1 MRGLAIAGARAY
13 RPGMTD
19 LRRNAC
25 PSLAVPMRTGDGFL
39 ARLPPLAQALTGE
52 QLGAIA
58 AAARAHGNG
67 LVEISKRGNLQLR
80 GLASPDTAELSA
92 DLADAGLDLSEGL
105 PVSSDPLAALVE
117 GAPDAAPI
125 VAALHARLAQ
135 SGIGA
140 RLAPKVALVVDL
152 GTPTAPAGVAA
163 DLRLAFRGADVHLGL
178 GGTHASARWIGTVP
192 AEEAVTAA
200 LAILGTLARL
210 PPDARLAGSSGRRD
224 ADAAIAA
231 AVETLR
237 PAAKPLAPPPIAA
250 IGPIA
255 GLGTA
260 AGGIML
266 TFGQAE
272 AAALATLVRRAISA
286 GIIRFAPA
294 PDRTL
299 LFAGTETAVAATL
312 AAAAE
317 LGFITDPADPRRFVS
332 ACIGSAGCASGH
344 FPARA
349 VAAASVGALDGLLDG
364 SLDIHFSGCAKGCAH
379 PEPADVTLS
388 GIDKGAGLVLDG
400 RARDTAIGFALPEML
415 VEQLAL
421 VGARRAAGETAR
433 AALDRIGQAGIVE
446 AITGGI
452 AAEHGGERGSSGGER
467 LSA

>member
-1 MRGLAIAGARAY
+1 
-13 RPGMTD
+13 MTD

-39 ARLPPLAQALTGE
+39 ARLPPLARALTPD

-80 GLASPDTAELSA
+80 GLASLDTAALAA
-92 DLADAGLDLSEGL
+92 DLAAAGLDLAEGL
-105 PVSSDPLAALVE
+105 PVSSDPLAVLSEA
-117 GAPDAAPI
+117 APDAAPI
-125 VAALHARLAQ
+125 IAAIHAGLAQ

-140 RLAPKVALVVDL
+140 RLAPKVALALDL

-163 DLRLAFRGADVHLGL
+163 DLRLAFRGAEVHLGL
-178 GGTHASARWIGTVP
+178 GGTHATARWIGTVP
-192 AEEAVTAA
+192 ADEAVTAA
-200 LAILGTLARL
+200 LAILSVLAEHGPEARL
-210 PPDARLAGSSGRRD
+210 VGPSGLRDDTSFAR
-224 ADAAIAA
+224 
-231 AVETLR
+231 AVPTLR
-237 PAAKPLAPPPIAA
+237 PAAAPGAPDALPPVGRIDGLAEPS
-250 IGPIA
+250 A
-255 GLGTA
+255 GLAFPFGQSTADALAALADA
-260 AGGIML
+260 AGAAGIRAFAPAPERGL
-266 TFGQAE
+266 LFTGPAPAVANVLSE
-272 AAALATLVRRAISA
+272 AAALGFVT
-286 GIIRFAPA
+286 
-294 PDRTL
+294 DR
-299 LFAGTETAVAATL
+299 
-312 AAAAE
+312 
-317 LGFITDPADPRRFVS
+317 ADPRRLIS

-349 VAAASVGALDGLLDG
+349 LAAASVGALETLLDG
-364 SLDIHFSGCAKGCAH
+364 SLAVHFSGCAKGCAH

-400 RARDTAIGFALPEML
+400 RARDTAIGFALPEKL

-421 VGARRAAGETAR
+421 LGARRAEGETAR

-452 AAEHGGERGSSGGER
+452 TAEHGGERGSSGGER